1 MSRLPRWAL
10 LAVGLALLAAFPL
23 SLQAQSKAAPSPQE
37 QKESA
42 ARGEVL
48 LSQSEGGPDLISG
61 PGGEF
66 ILRYPVAHQHAATG
80 CLGWLYISRDTMRYE
95 VLHPPQDMGHAF
107 ELKRSDLTV
116 AQQWRFWGKLFN
128 EAEFKFRGGGTYHFF
143 HIRKSILQSRNTKFT
158 WGEVLSFQDLV
169 NGAQS
174 FDDVVAVLKARMPP
188 PPAPPAPPPTISMLE
203 PAGAEEGKTV
213 SAYDSTLHLRGI
225 ASQAS
230 GIASVSV
237 NGQSAFFKPLAPQTV
252 EFDLRDLPLSS
263 GTSAVVVVAT
273 ATDKSVGQMT
283 FKVSRSEVRVLEPG
297 AGSETTDAAVKVRG
311 LASGF
316 ADVDKVE
323 VAGRTATLQR
333 RADGTVEFEAANV
346 PLTLGPN
353 ALQGYVLTRG
363 GMRQSFSLNLK
374 RNPPPGPP
382 ALTLAEVENALAN
395 LPKKRVAE
403 MVEQYGVDFELTDE
417 TEKRLRDA
425 GADANLLLVLV
436 KAHKGGGRP

>member
-1 MSRLPRWAL
+1 L
-10 LAVGLALLAAFPL
+10 LCGWLATLILFSA
-23 SLQAQSKAAPSPQE
+23 SLWGQKGAAPSMSGS
-37 QKESA
+37 SA
-42 ARGEVL
+42 EGELVN
-48 LSQSEGGPDLISG
+48 
-61 PGGEF
+61 PGDNPAV
-66 ILRYPVAHQHAATG
+66 RYPVAHFGGAGLFASFDYG
-80 CLGWLYISRDTMRYE
+80 YLYFSRDTIRYE
-95 VLHPPQDMGHAF
+95 V
-107 ELKRSDLTV
+107 V
-116 AQQWRFWGKLFN
+116 
-128 EAEFKFRGGGTYHFF
+128 RGGGHPFEFPRSALEVAKEWTTFGMPNRAAELRFQGVNYHFWQVA
-143 HIRKSILQSRNTKFT
+143 RSNLTSGRARSM
-158 WGEVLSFQDLV
+158 GFQDLI
-169 NGAQS
+169 NAANNPE
-174 FDDVVAVLKARMPP
+174 DAIAMAEARYARYAPKP
-188 PPAPPAPPPTISMLE
+188 VAPPAPPPTISMLE

-230 GIASVSV
+230 GIASISV

-263 GTSAVVVVAT
+263 GTNAVVVVAT

-316 ADVDKVE
+316 PDVDKVE
-323 VAGRTATLQR
+323 VAGQAATLQR
-333 RADGTVEFEAANV
+333 RADGTVEFEASNV
-346 PLTLGPN
+346 PLTVGPN

-363 GMRQSFSLNLK
+363 GMRQSFSLHLK

-403 MVEQYGVDFELTDE
+403 MVEQYGVDFALDDE
-417 TEKRLRDA
+417 AEKRLRDA
-425 GADANLLLVLV
+425 GADTNLLLAIARA
-436 KAHKGGGRP
+436 KK